1 VTYIIYLTF
10 RNKRD
15 QTPID
20 LAYQKEDS
28 DINVVLYLIGEGANV
43 GLKKTA
49 FEGLS
54 KAHSSFNFL
63 DWAIERKHRLLAT
76 AIL

>member
-1 VTYIIYLTF
+1 MTYIIYLTF

-43 GLKKTA
+43 GLKPV

>member
-1 VTYIIYLTF
+1 MTYIIYLTF

-43 GLKKTA
+43 GLKPV
-49 FEGLS
+49 FEGSS
-54 KAHSSFNFL
+54 KAHSSYNFL